1 LPDIAMAYDLSGR
14 PDSAIAALTRFA
26 EARAIPLNT
35 RASWLA
41 YSFRRLGE
49 LHDAKGNVDQA
60 ISFYAQ
66 FVELWKEAD
75 AELQPQVSKARDRMR
90 ELQRRRG

>member
-1 LPDIAMAYDLSGR
+1 MAYDLSGR
-14 PDSAIAALTRFA
+14 PDSAIAALTRFV
-26 EARAIPLNT
+26 EGRAIPIAT
-35 RASWLA
+35 RAGYLA
-41 YSFRRLGE
+41 YSLRRLGE

-66 FVELWKEAD
+66 FVDLWKNAD
-75 AELQPQVSKARDRMR
+75 ADLQPQVTKARDRMR